1 MAIPGAVRNS
11 SHKNVGHGMQGILT
25 DKDIRT
31 ASISGFDP
39 IAKNAQISQFEFL
52 MC

>member
-1 MAIPGAVRNS
+1 
-11 SHKNVGHGMQGILT
+11 MQGVLK

-39 IAKNAQISQFEFL
+39 IAKNVQISQFEFL